1 MALEASYAELTEL
14 KNRLGITDTTH
25 DDDLTE
31 KLAGA
36 SREVEDHTNRQFN
49 DAGAASARVYIPTN
63 RNLAEVDD
71 FHTITGL
78 TIETDESDSGSYDL
92 TWATTDYQLEPLNGV
107 VDGQPGW
114 PYYDIRAV
122 ASKCFPFG
130 RRAGLRVTARWGWAA
145 VPYPVKDATL
155 ILAAESFK
163 LREAPFGVAGFG
175 EFGVVRV
182 RDMPLVGRKL
192 RKYVRDPVL
201 VG

>member
-1 MALEASYAELTEL
+1 VALGDPYAQLYEL
-14 KNRLGITDTTH
+14 KNRLGITDNVH

-36 SREVEDHTNRQFN
+36 SREVEDHTSRQFN
-49 DAGAASARVYIPTN
+49 DAGEVSARVYVPTS
-63 RNLAEVDD
+63 RCLAEVDD
-71 FHTITGL
+71 FHTIAGL
-78 TIETDESDSGSYDL
+78 IIETDESDTGSYDL
-92 TWATTDYQLEPLNGV
+92 TWATTDYQLEPLNGI
-107 VDGQPGW
+107 VDGQIGW
-114 PYYDIRAV
+114 PFYDIKAV
-122 ASKCFPFG
+122 ASKYFPFG
-130 RRAGLRVTARWGWAA
+130 RRAGLRVTAQWGWAS
-145 VPYPVKDATL
+145 VPDPVKDATL

-192 RKYVRDPVL
+192 RKYVREPVL